1 MKKLPAP
8 LLALLFTTASVA
20 TASVAVA
27 SVAVAGRPETPA
39 VPATVAA
46 TATERQ
52 TREVAPFTA
61 VNAAGSMNVIVRQ
74 GSPQRVEVE
83 ASAADQAKVET
94 EVEGGRLRVG
104 RRREGREMW
113 KIEKFNGPVFVY
125 VTVPSLTAVSV
136 SGSGDLRVEGPV
148 QAGDFQVSVA
158 GSGNLFLPQLTAQTL
173 KTGLAGSGN
182 ISLGGTCPRHSI
194 GVAGSGNVRADNL
207 RTDDTEVRISGSGSV
222 QVNAA
227 KTLNSRI
234 SGSGDVLLRG
244 AAQISTSKSGS
255 GSVRRL

>member
-8 LLALLFTTASVA
+8 LLALLFATVSVA
-20 TASVAVA
+20 TASVAT
-27 SVAVAGRPETPA
+27 AGRPETPA

-61 VNAAGSMNVIVRQ
+61 VNAAGSMTVVVRQ

-104 RRREGREMW
+104 RRREGRDRSLTPSW
-113 KIEKFNGPVFVY
+113 ITEKFDGPVTVY

-194 GVAGSGNVRADNL
+194 GIAGSGNVRADNL